1 MRKTFYGRSS
11 AHTGDLLFFS
21 IQLLLSIMCY
31 LYEYIR
37 NFRRAIGRICVSLFL
52 SLFASRYTYKIYVY
66 AIYLEYKAWH
76 ALAHNEKW

>member
-1 MRKTFYGRSS
+1 
-11 AHTGDLLFFS
+11 
-21 IQLLLSIMCY
+21 MCY